1 MFLCLKKMNKTS
13 INVQEFCI
21 FAQKF
26 DVYGMMKISSI
37 FII

>member
-13 INVQEFCI
+13 INVQEFYI
-21 FAQKF
+21 FAQKL